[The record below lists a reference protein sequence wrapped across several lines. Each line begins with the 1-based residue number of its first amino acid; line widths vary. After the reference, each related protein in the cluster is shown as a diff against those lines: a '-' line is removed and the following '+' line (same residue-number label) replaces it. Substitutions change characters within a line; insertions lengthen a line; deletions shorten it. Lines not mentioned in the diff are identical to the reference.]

1 MAAVK
6 RGVLLASGFP
16 VDFPTILPGET
27 LLKPM
32 NSPYSRSSYSQERL
46 HDPCGEAFEAKRR
59 VGDGKADAV
68 FSGCGVGLVFQSR
81 ISFLKIST
89 PV

>member
-16 VDFPTILPGET
+16 DEFPAILPGET

-32 NSPYSRSSYSQERL
+32 NPPYSKSSYSQERL